1 VVTALERETGVDPA
15 IRAEAVRQARSH
27 RDDPAALNSAAWRI
41 VRVPNESER
50 QYARALRLAQKAVL
64 TGYTADRLNTLG
76 VAQYRAGAYRD
87 AVATLEKSSGMRR
100 APSPADLAFLAMARF
115 RLGQA
120 QAARAALEK
129 LEAEM
134 KNSNNADEAE
144 LQSFLR
150 EAQELIEGTGG
161 GSGKQ

>member
-1 VVTALERETGVDPA
+1 
-15 IRAEAVRQARSH
+15 
-27 RDDPAALNSAAWRI
+27 
-41 VRVPNESER
+41 
-50 QYARALRLAQKAVL
+50 
-64 TGYTADRLNTLG
+64 
-76 VAQYRAGAYRD
+76 
-87 AVATLEKSSGMRR
+87 MRR

>member
-1 VVTALERETGVDPA
+1 
-15 IRAEAVRQARSH
+15 
-27 RDDPAALNSAAWRI
+27 
-41 VRVPNESER
+41 
-50 QYARALRLAQKAVL
+50 
-64 TGYTADRLNTLG
+64 
-76 VAQYRAGAYRD
+76 
-87 AVATLEKSSGMRR
+87 
-100 APSPADLAFLAMARF
+100 MARF